1 MDGDDFDFL
10 YADDPDFELDD
21 SLEHVDDEHDD
32 CAADLSDDEDTDSL
46 SNTTPSSS
54 LTRALLAAAPFLAQ
68 PPPLPPIL
76 QPTTIAELMA
86 YLSLATGEETNRILL
101 LLQPSGQ
108 GPPRPEQ
115 GGQHRTGCAP

>member
-1 MDGDDFDFL
+1 MAAN
-10 YADDPDFELDD
+10 ADRANLR
-21 SLEHVDDEHDD
+21 
-32 CAADLSDDEDTDSL
+32 
-46 SNTTPSSS
+46 
-54 LTRALLAAAPFLAQ
+54 RALLAAAPFLAQ

-115 GGQHRTGCAP
+115 GGQHITPDWLRSLKNRDCIWRFRYVHRNLC